1 MKRSEENF
9 KAATKQY
16 KEPDYCTAL
25 SLGVQAGWRL
35 PTIDELEALYDSN
48 CFEALNGQGA
58 DRSKRSRLLQR
69 YAEQFRGSLEFLS

>member
-9 KAATKQY
+9 KAATRQY

-35 PTIDELEALYDSN
+35 PTIDELEALYDSTVSKPYTVRGPI
-48 CFEALNGQGA
+48 EASAPGSFSGTLNNSGEVW
-58 DRSKRSRLLQR
+58 S
-69 YAEQFRGSLEFLS
+69 F